1 MDEATWDQKELTV
14 GQLARRSGVSVSA
27 LHFYEREGL
36 IKSRRTSGNQRRY
49 RRDTL
54 RVVALIRIAQRVGIP
69 LADVA
74 AVLGLLPEGRVPS
87 RSDWALLSR
96 SWRDNLD
103 QRIRYLQQLRED
115 FTDCIGCGCLSID
128 RCMLANPYDKLAQEG
143 SGPVRLLQSPPSGLS
158 DKQ

>member
-1 MDEATWDQKELTV
+1 MDDASWDQKELTV
-14 GQLARRSGVSVSA
+14 GQLANRSGVSVSA

-36 IKSRRTSGNQRRY
+36 ITSRRTSGNQRRY

-54 RVVALIRIAQRVGIP
+54 RIVALIRIAQRVGIP
-69 LADVA
+69 LAEVA
-74 AVLGLLPEGRVPS
+74 AVLDVLPAGRVPS
-87 RSDWALLSR
+87 RRDWARLSR

-128 RCMLANPYDKLAQEG
+128 RCLLANPYDKLAKEG
-143 SGPVRLLQSPPSGLS
+143 TGAVRLLTSPPAG
-158 DKQ
+158 QGGR